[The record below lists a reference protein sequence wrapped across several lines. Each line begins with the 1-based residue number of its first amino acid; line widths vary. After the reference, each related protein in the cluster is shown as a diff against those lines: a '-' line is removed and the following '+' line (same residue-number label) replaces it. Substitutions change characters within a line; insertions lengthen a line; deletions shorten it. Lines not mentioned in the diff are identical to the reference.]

1 MIQSDIQ
8 AQISGQATPSIENEF
23 QSFFQ
28 EMNDKANDVMSMQ
41 QPEPDKGLELLKQVE
56 DFLKKI

>member
-1 MIQSDIQ
+1 
-8 AQISGQATPSIENEF
+8 
-23 QSFFQ
+23 
-28 EMNDKANDVMSMQ
+28 MNDKANDVMSMQ